1 MTAQDRAT
9 SELARS
15 IITAADKGFTGALD
29 CSWNDRQVR
38 VFLEHGLVTAV
49 TSPQCPFPGAQLV
62 RTATGHELP
71 AGTSATDYLVTQA
84 RFEPARVASLVQD
97 WSYGLAAAAL
107 TWPAPKIARRRRAAA
122 DGLGITP
129 VAARAFVQA
138 LVERL
143 DVSERAW
150 DTIAE
155 RLGGW
160 NPPAGQHPCS
170 VLAVTVE
177 GRDHLRGDA
186 PIDELAFRNGRTRM
200 SVVEHIAGV
209 LEAEDRPDGAQ
220 VSFRS
225 VQPAGDVPAIPVPEA
240 LEHVELVTRPAAVPA
255 EPAAIPNQAAA
266 PAIEQG
272 VFPPVTAATATA
284 GPAAVPASSAAEPAP
299 SVAEPVPAPTTA
311 PSLVGGAPAPA
322 PVMAA
327 PVEPVAPVPA
337 PAPAPAPA
345 YVNPPS
351 TPVAVV
357 ASANGSELMD
367 AWVHAASPAEQQAR
381 ARVLDQMRDAAVE
394 LAGQRVEAL
403 STVVGELRA
412 ASRILSERRAAEQ
425 QARTRLQT
433 ATEEMVR
440 AEQHV
445 AQIERDGQ
453 GLLLAQQRA
462 HDEHEHALATLETAR
477 AQVEDLRSM
486 LARAE
491 AEVTRAHQEA
501 AAAEVNSAVADEQVR
516 QELSGRVE
524 ETRRQIDA
532 IRTEMLAPAE
542 QTLGAEA
549 RRVADAQDVVRHQRE
564 QARHALETAA
574 QQVRVVTDLV
584 PDSSTEALQ
593 QRMAELTAAI
603 ESATTDQP
611 APSEHL
617 FAVPGGLNDEHAPA
631 RRRAVEEE
639 HPSTTPPQPPTL
651 RAVPPL

>member
-62 RTATGHELP
+62 RTATGQELP
-71 AGTSATDYLVTQA
+71 TGTSATDFLVTQA
-84 RFEPARVASLVQD
+84 RFEHARVISLVQD

-122 DGLGITP
+122 DGPGITP

-143 DVSERAW
+143 DVSGRAW

-177 GRDHLRGDA
+177 GRDHLCGDA

-225 VQPAGDVPAIPVPEA
+225 VQPAGDVPAVPVPEA
-240 LEHVELVTRPAAVPA
+240 LEHVELMARPVGVPA

-272 VFPPVTAATATA
+272 VFPPVTAAAATA
-284 GPAAVPASSAAEPAP
+284 GPAAVPAPPVAEPAP
-299 SVAEPVPAPTTA
+299 VPMTAPAP
-311 PSLVGGAPAPA
+311 VVEAPAPA
-322 PVMAA
+322 PVMEA
-327 PVEPVAPVPA
+327 PVEHIAPAPAPV

-367 AWVHAASPAEQQAR
+367 AWVHAASPAEQEAR

-403 STVVGELRA
+403 ATVVGELRA

-425 QARTRLQT
+425 QARSRLQT

-462 HDEHEHALATLETAR
+462 HDEHEHALSTLENAR

-542 QTLGAEA
+542 HTLGAEA

-564 QARHALETAA
+564 QARHALESAA

-611 APSEHL
+611 TSAEYLS
-617 FAVPGGLNDEHAPA
+617 AMPGGLSDEHARA
-631 RRRAVEEE
+631 RRRAIEDE
-639 HPSTTPPQPPTL
+639 HPSATSLQLPTL
-651 RAVPPL
+651 RAVPSL